1 MSRSQFY
8 LTLPSNTEA
17 GCPAPPLHVR
27 LPNRIKLEGDWEVGL
42 AEIIY
47 PFSWYNF
54 QTEHCKITAGI
65 SNSNMDWSRCV
76 GGYIPSSFYEDVTQV
91 IDAINK
97 LIKNQV
103 RKYQDIPD
111 DAITFTFNDGYVIL
125 LLRYAYVDVVAL
137 HPNVS
142 KLLGFLTPTL
152 YLRTVQRYEDDLV
165 IIRADNRAVDI
176 KTEFQ
181 TLYIY
186 CNIIEDQIVGNTLA
200 PLLRIIDVQ
209 GRFKNIIHRT
219 FDNPHYMPILQKD
232 ITNLEI
238 NIKTDANEF
247 GNFEFGK
254 VVVKLHFRKR
264 FNFD

>member
-1 MSRSQFY
+1 MSRGQFY
-8 LTLPSNTEA
+8 LTLPSNTESGSTA
-17 GCPAPPLHVR
+17 SNFHVR

-47 PFSWYNF
+47 PFSWYNLRN
-54 QTEHCKITAGI
+54 EHCKITAGI
-65 SNSNMDWSRCV
+65 SNSNMDWSRSI
-76 GGYIPSSFYEDVTQV
+76 GGYIPSNFYEDVTHV

-97 LIKNQV
+97 VIKTQV
-103 RKYQDIPD
+103 RKYQDIPGD
-111 DAITFTFNDGYVIL
+111 VITFTFNEGYVIL
-125 LLRYAYVDVVAL
+125 LLRYAYVDVVTL
-137 HPNVS
+137 HPDVS
-142 KLLGFLTPTL
+142 KLLGFSTPTL
-152 YLRTVQRYEDDLV
+152 YLRTVQKYEDDLV
-165 IIRADNRAVDI
+165 IIRADNRAVHI

-209 GRFKNIIHRT
+209 GGFKDIVHRT
-219 FDNPHYMPILQKD
+219 FDNPHYVPILQKD

-238 NIKTDANEF
+238 NIKTDSNDF
-247 GNFEFGK
+247 VIFEFGK

-264 FNFD
+264 SDFD